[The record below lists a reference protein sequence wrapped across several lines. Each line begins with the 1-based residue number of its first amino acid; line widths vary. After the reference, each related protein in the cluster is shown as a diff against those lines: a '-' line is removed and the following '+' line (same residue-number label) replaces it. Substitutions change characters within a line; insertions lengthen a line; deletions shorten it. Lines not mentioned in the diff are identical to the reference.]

1 MSKRNVNRSK
11 YRGTGICLEKE
22 KPEEKVA
29 KVIVPPGVKVQRIP
43 GISREE
49 YFGGANFYHRKSQRT
64 F

>member
-1 MSKRNVNRSK
+1 MPKRNANRSK
-11 YRGTGICLEKE
+11 YRGTDIWLEKD
-22 KPEEKVA
+22 KPEEKAA

-49 YFGGANFYHRKSQRT
+49 YFGGANYYYRKTQRM